1 MADPSYEHPRSRNGR
16 ISRPQTAVTRAA
28 LPGPQRPAERASLLE
43 AAVQQVAEGVIIVDR
58 EGRFLLWNPAAE
70 AMIGLGPVDSM
81 PADWSSVYGCYR
93 PDGVTPYPSE
103 ELPLAR
109 AIRGEHVEEAE
120 VFIRNPRVP
129 GGVWLSV
136 NSRPLRGADGAL
148 AGGVVVFRDVTAH
161 RRSQNLVRQLTEAID
176 TTTDCVVITDANAVI
191 EYVNP
196 AFEATTGYSRDQAI
210 GRTPSL
216 LKSGWHLPSFYKE
229 MWTTLL
235 SGQVFRATIVNRR
248 KDGSVFHSEQTI
260 TPVRD
265 QSGRVG
271 NFVSVMR
278 DVTALKRAQE
288 QDVEMRLARN
298 VQQRLY
304 PRTPLRLAGFD
315 LAGAAFP
322 ADQTCGDYYDFLPMA
337 DGRLGLAV
345 GDVSGHGFGAALLM
359 AETRA
364 YLRSLAKAD
373 TPLEAI
379 LGELN
384 AFLHADTEDH
394 RFVTLVLALLDPARR
409 SLAFASAGHI
419 HGHVLDASGAT
430 KYELRSTGPPL
441 GIFANASFPPGEE
454 LPLATGD
461 LLLLLTDGAAE
472 TQRRQGEFFETERV
486 LDVVR
491 QVRAEPAA
499 QIVRRLHG
507 AVRAFARGEAQRD
520 DITAVVCRVLV

>member
-1 MADPSYEHPRSRNGR
+1 VGAAWSIGTIGSRA
-16 ISRPQTAVTRAA
+16 PQTSRAGI
-28 LPGPQRPAERASLLE
+28 P
-43 AAVQQVAEGVIIVDR
+43 
-58 EGRFLLWNPAAE
+58 
-70 AMIGLGPVDSM
+70 
-81 PADWSSVYGCYR
+81 
-93 PDGVTPYPSE
+93 
-103 ELPLAR
+103 
-109 AIRGEHVEEAE
+109 
-120 VFIRNPRVP
+120 
-129 GGVWLSV
+129 
-136 NSRPLRGADGAL
+136 
-148 AGGVVVFRDVTAH
+148 
-161 RRSQNLVRQLTEAID
+161 
-176 TTTDCVVITDANAVI
+176 
-191 EYVNP
+191 
-196 AFEATTGYSRDQAI
+196 
-210 GRTPSL
+210 
-216 LKSGWHLPSFYKE
+216 
-229 MWTTLL
+229 
-235 SGQVFRATIVNRR
+235 
-248 KDGSVFHSEQTI
+248 
-260 TPVRD
+260 
-265 QSGRVG
+265 VG
-271 NFVSVMR
+271 NSSIGDDWPSR
-278 DVTALKRAQE
+278 SSWSTPD
-288 QDVEMRLARN
+288 
-298 VQQRLY
+298 Y
-304 PRTPLRLAGFD
+304 PRTPPRLAGFD

-373 TPLEAI
+373 TPFDAI

-441 GIFANASFPPGEE
+441 GIFANASFPAGEE

-472 TQRRQGEFFETERV
+472 TQRPHGEFFETERV

-491 QVRAEPAA
+491 QARAEPAA